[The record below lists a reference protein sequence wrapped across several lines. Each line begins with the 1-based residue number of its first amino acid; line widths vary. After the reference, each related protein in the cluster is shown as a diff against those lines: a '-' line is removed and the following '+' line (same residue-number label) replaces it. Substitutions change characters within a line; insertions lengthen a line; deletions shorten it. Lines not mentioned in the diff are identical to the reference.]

1 MSPEKDGVP
10 GKDKAHRNL
19 FVSRLPFLPFLA
31 AMLLRLLHRSCH
43 FTIFGQEHEEALIAS
58 AGPKIVTCW
67 HFAFPAV
74 IYRYRDL
81 NIVTMV
87 SGSRDGE
94 LATRVLDHFGV
105 RCFRGSSGKGGSKAL
120 LGLIDT
126 LGSAIGG
133 GFIADGSQGPPRVAQ
148 KGILLLARYTGA
160 PILPMS
166 MAASPCWRFRSWDR
180 TLLVKP
186 FSRVVMAYGPL
197 IRIERDASAERIEEL
212 RGELEDS
219 LNRVTLDAENALASM
234 GPGKR

>member
-10 GKDKAHRNL
+10 GKDKAHLNL
-19 FVSRLPFLPFLA
+19 FISRLPFLPFLA

-43 FTIFGQEHEEALIAS
+43 FTILGQEHEEALIAS
-58 AGPKIVTCW
+58 VGPKIVTCW

-133 GFIADGSQGPPRVAQ
+133 GFIADGSQGPPRIAQ

-166 MAASPCWRFRSWDR
+166 MPQAPAGGFGAGTAPCWSNPFPGSSWPTGLSSGSNGMPPR
-180 TLLVKP
+180 E
-186 FSRVVMAYGPL
+186 G
-197 IRIERDASAERIEEL
+197 L
-212 RGELEDS
+212 R
-219 LNRVTLDAENALASM
+219 N
-234 GPGKR
+234 